1 MQQVEET
8 SKQKPM
14 PYSSRVLPV
23 TVLRLELLSAV
34 YQQSIGHLIDQMV
47 AKNFRLIQDNGRLTE
62 FMALLEESEQE
73 S

>member
-1 MQQVEET
+1 MTLQEET

-23 TVLRLELLSAV
+23 TVLRLEMLAAV
-34 YQQSIGHLIDQMV
+34 YQQPIGHLIDQMV